1 MAARERGPIGRAAC
15 LAARSMV
22 GSASGAFGSLDRSSC
37 GMGAHSRARRYGGS
51 PGARESGNRTGRRQC
66 RDGQFA
72 RRRESQYL
80 LATGGYTEQWR

>member
-1 MAARERGPIGRAAC
+1 MP
-15 LAARSMV
+15 
-22 GSASGAFGSLDRSSC
+22 GSAVHGRLRVWSVSGLSIAVAVAWGPTAALADT
-37 GMGAHSRARRYGGS
+37 GGS

>member
-22 GSASGAFGSLDRSSC
+22 LLWDAFV
-37 GMGAHSRARRYGGS
+37 A
-51 PGARESGNRTGRRQC
+51 GARTVTGLELIGLMWRALVAALV
-66 RDGQFA
+66 GVFWVSFA